1 MSKNLIYVRHGKKDG
16 ENIAQD
22 AIDSIV
28 KNGIPMVNDLCTGQ
42 RIRIHLG
49 TEYDRTR
56 QTVKAYEVFLV
67 GIQENDGVDCEIVGY
82 IPADQRLGNKALFD
96 EWTANPDVTA
106 DATTRNWYR
115 AFEDYNPMF
124 ITRVQLGALAA
135 LRNIFSQAEDGELII
150 SVGHTPMIEW
160 LGFAC
165 DPYENISRDLKLAEL
180 TGFIFTEEF
189 GEITVTGFIEAEI

>member
-1 MSKNLIYVRHGKKDG
+1 MVRHARKDG

-22 AIDSIV
+22 ALDEIV
-28 KNGIPMVNDLCTGQ
+28 KNGIPAINDLVIGQ
-42 RIRIHLG
+42 KIRIHEG

-56 QTVKAYEVFLV
+56 QTIRAYEVFLV
-67 GIQENDGVDCEIVGY
+67 GIKEHDGVDCEIIDY
-82 IPADQRLGNKALFD
+82 IPADPRLGNKALFD
-96 EWTANPDVTA
+96 EWIANRDVTA
-106 DATTRNWYR
+106 DATARNWYR
-115 AFEDYNPMF
+115 AYEDYNPLF

-135 LRNIFSQAEDGELII
+135 LRDIFAQANEDDLII

-189 GEITVTGFIEAEI
+189 GQITVTGFIEAEI